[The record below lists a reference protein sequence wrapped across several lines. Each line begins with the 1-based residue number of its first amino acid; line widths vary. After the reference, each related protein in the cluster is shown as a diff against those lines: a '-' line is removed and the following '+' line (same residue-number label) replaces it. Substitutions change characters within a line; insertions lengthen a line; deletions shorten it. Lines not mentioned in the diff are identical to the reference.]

1 VRFAWDEDKRTAN
14 LQKHG
19 LDFVLAERLFDGR
32 PLFTYQS
39 VRNDEVRYVSVGLID
54 HGRVAALVWTG
65 REDVVRVISLR
76 RARDGE
82 KRAYQDLLG

>member
-1 VRFAWDEDKRTAN
+1 MRFSWDEAKRTAN

-32 PLFTYQS
+32 PVFTYRS
-39 VRNDEVRYVSVGLID
+39 DRNDELRYVSVGVID
-54 HGRVAALVWTG
+54 HGRVVALVWTD
-65 REDVVRVISLR
+65 RDSVVRVISLR

-82 KRAYQDLLG
+82 KRAYQDVFG